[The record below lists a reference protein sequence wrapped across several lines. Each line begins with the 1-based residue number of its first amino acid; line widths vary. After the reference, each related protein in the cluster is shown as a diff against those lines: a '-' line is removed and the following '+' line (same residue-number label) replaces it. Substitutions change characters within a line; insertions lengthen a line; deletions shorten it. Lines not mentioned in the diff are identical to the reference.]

1 MSHFQK
7 NKEFYDKPI
16 RLSEGEKKDPFIVLD
31 EFFTDYNLSE
41 IREIN
46 QQADQ
51 ACLTTDT
58 PPFDDPDKRNQVI
71 YYRESEEKVLE
82 AASILLQ
89 NRASFLKPVLPQNT
103 QGEAKTSPSDP
114 IDLDDLQKRV
124 MEIQLKVAELCKIV
138 VGAWGEKCLR
148 SLH

>member
-58 PPFDDPDKRNQVI
+58 PPFDDPDKRNCTSIGPLRLRFFALSKEIQI
-71 YYRESEEKVLE
+71 HFPR
-82 AASILLQ
+82 AASRKGLSVLYLFNLYQKTATKKQ
-89 NRASFLKPVLPQNT
+89 NR
-103 QGEAKTSPSDP
+103 
-114 IDLDDLQKRV
+114 KR
-124 MEIQLKVAELCKIV
+124 
-138 VGAWGEKCLR
+138 
-148 SLH
+148 S